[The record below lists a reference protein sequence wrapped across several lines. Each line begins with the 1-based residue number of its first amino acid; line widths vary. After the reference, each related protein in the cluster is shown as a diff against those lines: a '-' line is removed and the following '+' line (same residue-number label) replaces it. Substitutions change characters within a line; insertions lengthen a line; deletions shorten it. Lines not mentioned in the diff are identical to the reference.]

1 KKSCVQNL
9 DKRLGVPGSGPLD
22 RLCTELLR
30 LRPWLLCGEPHS
42 PLPFIAF
49 EYLRVRQGQSSAGA
63 AGERSGPAIGGD
75 GGGVAGRQQGRER
88 ARPCS
93 GAPKKTRKQ
102 AELGE
107 FSVHVLGSFLE
118 SLAPCM
124 RHCCVEGPSTWVELE
139 TSSRVKLQLNASC
152 HAQMQAGEVHGIW
165 CTVQIALHRSHL
177 MNCSPHMSPISCTE
191 KLAMFDFDADAEVS
205 QYTDAQ
211 REEIRRQ
218 AHKALSLGGF
228 KLSQLCLE
236 RLYGKASLTMP
247 CRIEHSCIILS
258 AIQARRPWLQQKEL
272 STYMQRVSEA
282 DSHSKHD
289 LNHNASARRHTNVM
303 PGATE
308 QGWSRRISTENHST
322 PAPVLF
328 SSTSG
333 WPISV
338 ACTPGT
344 ASQGSATLLATTSLA
359 RRARRRFRQSRTP
372 STAPSSTAVAAAVA
386 AAAASTRE
394 RRRLPAAAS
403 LSASEGSRYS

>member
-1 KKSCVQNL
+1 EKSRVYKIWINASASQALGRLTVCAPNSSACVPGYFVGSPTPPYHSLPSSTSGCDRDRAVREQRESAAAQPSAETAAAWRGDSRGGRGRGPAVERPRRRGSKPSSGNSL
-9 DKRLGVPGSGPLD
+9 CTCWGHSWSHSLHACVIAASKVRRLGSN
-22 RLCTELLR
+22 LR
-30 LRPWLLCGEPHS
+30 
-42 PLPFIAF
+42 
-49 EYLRVRQGQSSAGA
+49 
-63 AGERSGPAIGGD
+63 
-75 GGGVAGRQQGRER
+75 
-88 ARPCS
+88 
-93 GAPKKTRKQ
+93 Q
-102 AELGE
+102 A
-107 FSVHVLGSFLE
+107 LGS
-118 SLAPCM
+118 SC
-124 RHCCVEGPSTWVELE
+124 
-139 TSSRVKLQLNASC
+139 SC